1 MKLLV
6 VAITIILLTACKPL
20 AMGEQ
25 AAIDR
30 CVALCERAVKGD
42 IVLDSQCLGNLNSVW
57 VCDVSHQ
64 PNEPQ
69 DNYQENRCKDYAD
82 ATHKRFVEVYPNCT
96 FLRIGSD

>member
-1 MKLLV
+1 MKILTLLF
-6 VAITIILLTACKPL
+6 AALIIAACKPL

-30 CVALCERAVKGD
+30 CVALCERAVKD
-42 IVLDSQCLGNLNSVW
+42 DVVLDSQCLGNLNSVW
-57 VCDVSHQ
+57 VCDVSHH
-64 PNEPQ
+64 PKEPQ
-69 DNYQENRCKDYAD
+69 DNYRENKCKDYAD